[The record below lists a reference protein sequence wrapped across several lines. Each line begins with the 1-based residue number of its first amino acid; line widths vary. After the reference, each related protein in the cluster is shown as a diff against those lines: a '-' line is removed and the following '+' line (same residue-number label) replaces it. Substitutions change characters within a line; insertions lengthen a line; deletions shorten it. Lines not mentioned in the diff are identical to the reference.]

1 MCEVTQSLS
10 TKILSLPPILGATV
24 ITAALLG
31 IAPAQAKDQPSSDR
45 DHRQEETSASASLAP
60 SLHLGQL
67 PTDDAPSQTA
77 PVFPL
82 PVQPDQPSTPGV
94 ETPSTSEEQTDPDE
108 ATPNTGAPGDTPTT
122 DEIAPGDT
130 PAADDAAPAPGDAPA
145 TNEAVPDSTGAPGDV
160 PTETETPSADDAAPV
175 PGNIPPADDTAPAPG
190 DGDVPPETDIPS
202 ADDVTPTDSPA
213 APNPGLPVPGG
224 DIPSGNPGETQAP
237 SPDSSVESPGSPP
250 QPPTETAEPAAP
262 EPEVLVSE
270 VLVEG
275 VDGDLAINAY
285 EAISTR
291 PGQTTTRSQ
300 IQSDIN
306 AIFGTGFFSNVR
318 AEPSDTPLGVRVT
331 FFVQPNPTLQSVQ
344 VAGNQVLT
352 QEKVDEIFQSQYGK
366 ILNLRDLQ
374 AGVTRVNKYY
384 QDEGFVLGQVVGVP
398 QVDPDGTVTL
408 QVAEGVV
415 EDIDV
420 RYINE
425 DGEPTK
431 GKTRKFI
438 ITREMRTEPGL
449 PLNRNKLQ
457 TDLQRVF
464 GLGLFE
470 DVKVALEPGQDPR
483 KVVVNLNVQ
492 ERSTASFSAGAGFSS
507 RSGFFGTGS
516 FTQNNLGGNN
526 QTLSVQAQAGTR
538 EFLFDAGFTDPWIAG
553 DPNHSSY
560 SINIFNR
567 LTLPL
572 VFDEG
577 PIEVDLPNGDTPRVN
592 RLGISGVFNRP
603 FTTDLDNLRQAWTG
617 SIGFRY
623 QRISIR
629 DSDFSISPVDE
640 LGNALSFSGTGNDD
654 LFTVQLGIGRDLRD
668 DPADPT
674 KGYALR
680 FGLEQSAPIG
690 SGSILLT
697 RLRGS
702 FSYFVPIKL
711 TNFTEGPQ
719 ALAFNVQAGTV
730 LGDLPPYEAFSLGG
744 SSSVRGYGEGD
755 LGSGRSFMQATAE
768 YRFPLINFL
777 GGVGAVLFFDVG
789 SNLGTQSNVPGQPGI
804 VRGKPGVGFGYGIG
818 VRVKTPIGPV
828 RLDYGINDDGDN
840 QFHFGFGQRF

>member
-1 MCEVTQSLS
+1 MHVVCEVTQSPS
-10 TKILSLPPILGATV
+10 IKILSLPPILGATV
-24 ITAALLG
+24 ITATLLG

-45 DHRQEETSASASLAP
+45 DNRQEQIRVSSPPAP
-60 SLHLGQL
+60 SIHLGQL

-82 PVQPDQPSTPGV
+82 PAQPDQPSTPAV
-94 ETPSTSEEQTDPDE
+94 ETPSTSEEKTDPDE
-108 ATPNTGAPGDTPTT
+108 ATPNTGAPGDPPAA
-122 DEIAPGDT
+122 DEIAPAPGA
-130 PAADDAAPAPGDAPA
+130 PSAADDAAPAPGDVPA
-145 TNEAVPDSTGAPGDV
+145 TDEAAPDTGAPGDV
-160 PTETETPSADDAAPV
+160 PAETPSADD
-175 PGNIPPADDTAPAPG
+175 
-190 DGDVPPETDIPS
+190 VPPTE
-202 ADDVTPTDSPA
+202 SPA

-224 DIPSGNPGETQAP
+224 DIPSGNPGDTQTP

-250 QPPTETAEPAAP
+250 QPPTETAEPPAAP

-538 EFLFDAGFTDPWIAG
+538 EFLFDAGFSDPWIAG

-654 LFTVQLGIGRDLRD
+654 LLTVQLGIGRDLRD

>member
-1 MCEVTQSLS
+1 MTQSPS
-10 TKILSLPPILGATV
+10 IKILSLPPILGATV
-24 ITAALLG
+24 ITATLLG

-45 DHRQEETSASASLAP
+45 DNRQEQIRVSSPPAP
-60 SLHLGQL
+60 SIHLGQL

-82 PVQPDQPSTPGV
+82 PAQPDQPSTPAV
-94 ETPSTSEEQTDPDE
+94 ETPSTSEEKTDPDE
-108 ATPNTGAPGDTPTT
+108 ATPNTGAPGDPPAA
-122 DEIAPGDT
+122 DEIAPAPGA
-130 PAADDAAPAPGDAPA
+130 PSAADDAAPAPGDVPA
-145 TNEAVPDSTGAPGDV
+145 TDEAAPDTGAPGDV
-160 PTETETPSADDAAPV
+160 PAETPSADD
-175 PGNIPPADDTAPAPG
+175 
-190 DGDVPPETDIPS
+190 VPPTE
-202 ADDVTPTDSPA
+202 SPA

-224 DIPSGNPGETQAP
+224 DIPSGNPGDTQTP

-250 QPPTETAEPAAP
+250 QPPTETAEPPAAP

-538 EFLFDAGFTDPWIAG
+538 EFLFDAGFSDPWIAG

-654 LFTVQLGIGRDLRD
+654 LLTVQLGIGRDLRD

>member
-1 MCEVTQSLS
+1 MTQSQS
-10 TKILSLPPILGATV
+10 IKILSLPPILGATV
-24 ITAALLG
+24 VTAVLLG
-31 IAPAQAKDQPSSDR
+31 GVAPAPAQDQPSSEKNNV
-45 DHRQEETSASASLAP
+45 QASLKRAIPVAP
-60 SLHLGQL
+60 PLQIGQL
-67 PTDDAPSQTA
+67 PTDDAPTQTA

-82 PVQPDQPSTPGV
+82 PSQPAPPEGQTSPSPEENIESATDEASPSTGAPG
-94 ETPSTSEEQTDPDE
+94 ETPAIEDVAPIVPGDTPVTEEE
-108 ATPNTGAPGDTPTT
+108 AAPETGAPGDTPTDLPAAEDVAPT
-122 DEIAPGDT
+122 APGEDPAEP
-130 PAADDAAPAPGDAPA
+130 PAAEDAAPS
-145 TNEAVPDSTGAPGDV
+145 E
-160 PTETETPSADDAAPV
+160 
-175 PGNIPPADDTAPAPG
+175 
-190 DGDVPPETDIPS
+190 
-202 ADDVTPTDSPA
+202 SPA
-213 APNPGLPVPGG
+213 APGLPVPSG
-224 DIPSGNPGETQAP
+224 DIPSGNPGEAPAQAP
-237 SPDSSVESPGSPP
+237 SPENSVESPGAPP
-250 QPPTETAEPAAP
+250 QPPTETAEPPAAP

-331 FFVQPNPTLQSVQ
+331 FFVQPNPTLRSVQ

-352 QEKVDEIFQSQYGK
+352 QEKVDEIFSPQYGK

-384 QDEGFVLGQVVGVP
+384 QDEGFVLAQVVGVP

-415 EDIDV
+415 EEIDV

-438 ITREMRTEPGL
+438 ITREMRTEPGI

-516 FTQNNLGGNN
+516 FTQSNLGGNN
-526 QTLSVQAQAGTR
+526 QNLSIQAQAGTR

-617 SIGFRY
+617 SVGFRY
-623 QRISIR
+623 QRISVR

-640 LGNALSFSGTGNDD
+640 LGNNLSFSGSGQDD
-654 LFTVQLGIGRDLRD
+654 LLTVQLGIGRDLRD

-690 SGSILLT
+690 SGSILMT

-702 FSYFVPIKL
+702 FSYFFPIKL

-719 ALAFNVQAGTV
+719 ALAFNVQAGTI

-768 YRFPLINFL
+768 YRFPVINFL

-789 SNLGTQSNVPGQPGI
+789 SNLGTQGNVPGRPGI
-804 VRGKPGVGFGYGIG
+804 VRGKPGVGFGYGVG
-818 VRVKTPIGPV
+818 LRVKTPIGPV

>member
-1 MCEVTQSLS
+1 MTQSQS
-10 TKILSLPPILGATV
+10 IKILSLPPILGATV
-24 ITAALLG
+24 LTAVLLG
-31 IAPAQAKDQPSSDR
+31 GVAPAKSQSSSEIETLQEQLNASSPGAQPS
-45 DHRQEETSASASLAP
+45 QI
-60 SLHLGQL
+60 GQL
-67 PTDDAPSQTA
+67 PTDDTPTQTA

-82 PVQPDQPSTPGV
+82 PSQPEQ
-94 ETPSTSEEQTDPDE
+94 PSTSEDQAPAATEETAPVESPAVEE
-108 ATPNTGAPGDTPTT
+108 ATPDTGAPGETPLET
-122 DEIAPGDT
+122 
-130 PAADDAAPAPGDAPA
+130 APANAPA
-145 TNEAVPDSTGAPGDV
+145 TEETAPSVPVVPTGEEAPPDDPEDPPAAEEAAPDTGVPGDV
-160 PTETETPSADDAAPV
+160 PTAPTEGEAPATPSDV
-175 PGNIPPADDTAPAPG
+175 PAPAP
-190 DGDVPPETDIPS
+190 S
-202 ADDVTPTDSPA
+202 
-213 APNPGLPVPGG
+213 PGLPVPSG
-224 DIPSGNPGETQAP
+224 DIPSGDPGETPAQTPP
-237 SPDSSVESPGSPP
+237 SGESVESPGAPP

-270 VLVEG
+270 VFVEG
-275 VDGDLAINAY
+275 VEGDLAINAY

-331 FFVQPNPTLQSVQ
+331 FFVQPNPTLQAVQ

-352 QEKVDEIFQSQYGK
+352 QEKVDEIFSSQYGK

-374 AGVTRVNKYY
+374 AGVTRVNTYY
-384 QDEGFVLGQVVGVP
+384 KDEGYVLAQVVGVP
-398 QVDPDGTVTL
+398 QVDPNGTVTL
-408 QVAEGVV
+408 QVAEGEV
-415 EDIDV
+415 EEIDV

-438 ITREMRTEPGL
+438 ITREMRTEPGV

-516 FTQNNLGGNN
+516 FTQSNLGGNN
-526 QTLSVQAQAGTR
+526 QNLSIQAQAGTR
-538 EFLFDAGFTDPWIAG
+538 EFLFDAGFSDPWIAG

-617 SIGFRY
+617 SVGFRY

-629 DSDFSISPVDE
+629 DADLSISPVDE
-640 LGNALSFSGTGNDD
+640 LGNALSFSGSGQDD
-654 LFTVQLGIGRDLRD
+654 LLTVQLGLGRDLRD

-680 FGLEQSAPIG
+680 FGVEQSAPIG
-690 SGSILLT
+690 SGSILMT

-702 FSYFVPIKL
+702 FSYFVPLKL

-719 ALAFNVQAGTV
+719 ALAFNVQAGTI

-789 SNLGTQSNVPGQPGI
+789 SNLGTQSSVPGNPGI

-818 VRVKTPIGPV
+818 LRVKTPIGPV

>member
-1 MCEVTQSLS
+1 MVCEVTQSPS
-10 TKILSLPPILGATV
+10 IKILSLPPILGATV

-31 IAPAQAKDQPSSDR
+31 VAPAQAKDQPSTER
-45 DHRQEETSASASLAP
+45 DHLQEPIRVSSPLAP
-60 SLHLGQL
+60 SLPHIGQL
-67 PTDDAPSQTA
+67 PTDDSSQNA
-77 PVFPL
+77 PVFTL
-82 PVQPDQPSTPGV
+82 PDQPSTPAI
-94 ETPSTSEEQTDPDE
+94 EAPSAPEEKVDPAADE
-108 ATPNTGAPGDTPTT
+108 ATPNTGAPGEPPTAE
-122 DEIAPGDT
+122 DIAPVG
-130 PAADDAAPAPGDAPA
+130 PGDAPEAEEAPPTVPGDVPA
-145 TNEAVPDSTGAPGDV
+145 TDEAAPDTGAPGDV
-160 PTETETPSADDAAPV
+160 PATDEAAPDA
-175 PGNIPPADDTAPAPG
+175 GAPE
-190 DGDVPPETDIPS
+190 DVPTEIETPS
-202 ADDVTPTDSPA
+202 ADDVTPTESSPA
-213 APNPGLPVPGG
+213 APAPGLPVPGG
-224 DIPSGNPGETQAP
+224 DIPSGNPGETSAP
-237 SPDSSVESPGSPP
+237 TQSPENSVESPGTPP
-250 QPPTETAEPAAP
+250 QPPTETAEPPAAP

-306 AIFGTGFFSNVR
+306 AIFGTGFFSNVK

-352 QEKVDEIFQSQYGK
+352 QEKVDEIFKPQYGK

-431 GKTRKFI
+431 GKTRKYI

-449 PLNRNKLQ
+449 PINRNKLQ

-516 FTQNNLGGNN
+516 FTQNNFRGKN
-526 QTLSVQAQAGTR
+526 QTVSVQAQAGTR
-538 EFLFDAGFTDPWIAG
+538 EFLFDAGFSDPWIKG
-553 DPNHSSY
+553 DPHHSSY

-629 DSDFSISPVDE
+629 DSDFSLSPVDE
-640 LGNALSFSGTGNDD
+640 LGNNLSFSGSGNDD

-668 DPADPT
+668 DPSDPT

-702 FSYFVPIKL
+702 FSYFVPLKL

-719 ALAFNVQAGTV
+719 ALAFNVQAGTI

-789 SNLGTQSNVPGQPGI
+789 SNLGTQSNVPGRPGI

>member
-1 MCEVTQSLS
+1 MVCEVTQSPS
-10 TKILSLPPILGATV
+10 IKILSLPPILGATV
-24 ITAALLG
+24 ITAVLLG
-31 IAPAQAKDQPSSDR
+31 VAPAQAKDQSSSESNSL
-45 DHRQEETSASASLAP
+45 QEQLRLSSPFAP
-60 SLHLGQL
+60 PQPIGQL
-67 PTDDAPSQTA
+67 PTDATPSQTA
-77 PVFPL
+77 PVFTL
-82 PVQPDQPSTPGV
+82 PDQPATPAIEAPSTP
-94 ETPSTSEEQTDPDE
+94 EEQVESAPDE
-108 ATPNTGAPGDTPTT
+108 ATPNTGAPGEPPTAE
-122 DEIAPGDT
+122 DIAPVG
-130 PAADDAAPAPGDAPA
+130 PGDAPA
-145 TNEAVPDSTGAPGDV
+145 AEEATPAVPGELPATDEAAPDTDAPGDVPATDEAAPDTGAPGDV
-160 PTETETPSADDAAPV
+160 PTET
-175 PGNIPPADDTAPAPG
+175 
-190 DGDVPPETDIPS
+190 PS
-202 ADDVTPTDSPA
+202 ADDVTPTESSPV
-213 APNPGLPVPGG
+213 APAPGLPVPGG

-237 SPDSSVESPGSPP
+237 TQSPENSVESPGTPP
-250 QPPTETAEPAAP
+250 QPPTETAEPPAAP

-306 AIFGTGFFSNVR
+306 AIFGTGFFSNVK

-344 VAGNQVLT
+344 AAGNQVLT
-352 QEKVDEIFQSQYGK
+352 QEKVDEIFKPQYGK

-438 ITREMRTEPGL
+438 ITREMRTGPGL

-457 TDLQRVF
+457 TDLQQIF

-516 FTQNNLGGNN
+516 FTQSNLGGNN

-553 DPNHSSY
+553 DKHHSSY

-617 SIGFRY
+617 SVGFRY

-668 DPADPT
+668 DPSDPT

-702 FSYFVPIKL
+702 FSYFVPLKL

-719 ALAFNVQAGTV
+719 ALAFNVQAGTI

-789 SNLGTQSNVPGQPGI
+789 SNLGTQSNVPGRPGI

>member
-1 MCEVTQSLS
+1 MCEVTQAQSIR
-10 TKILSLPPILGATV
+10 ILSLPPILGATV
-24 ITAALLG
+24 IMAVAVG
-31 IAPAQAKDQPSSDR
+31 GVDPARSQTLESTDTPA
-45 DHRQEETSASASLAP
+45 EAASAPDLSEVEQLVTHRHQTVDMA
-60 SLHLGQL
+60 QL
-67 PTDDAPSQTA
+67 PTDEPSTPSV
-77 PVFPL
+77 PVFPG
-82 PVQPDQPSTPGV
+82 PSQPPSAPQEGDT
-94 ETPSTSEEQTDPDE
+94 EKEDDTDEQTTE
-108 ATPNTGAPGDTPTT
+108 EPT
-122 DEIAPGDT
+122 DQ
-130 PAADDAAPAPGDAPA
+130 
-145 TNEAVPDSTGAPGDV
+145 
-160 PTETETPSADDAAPV
+160 TETEESDPDTDASETPAPEAPAEDTTPQSPTEQEGAPSPV
-175 PGNIPPADDTAPAPG
+175 PPGETPDTPVGEPPA
-190 DGDVPPETDIPS
+190 PS
-202 ADDVTPTDSPA
+202 
-213 APNPGLPVPGG
+213 PGLPVPSG
-224 DIPSGNPGETQAP
+224 DIPSGDPGETPAQTVP
-237 SPDSSVESPGSPP
+237 PGESGESPGAPP
-250 QPPTETAEPAAP
+250 QPPTVAPPSETAEPPAP

-275 VDGDLAINAY
+275 VEGDLAINAY

-331 FFVQPNPTLQSVQ
+331 FFVQPNPTLRAVQ

-352 QEKVDEIFQSQYGK
+352 QEKVDEIFRPQYGK

-384 QDEGFVLGQVVGVP
+384 QDQGYVLAQVIGVP

-408 QVAEGVV
+408 QVAEGLV

-438 ITREMRTEPGL
+438 ITREMRTEPGV

-516 FTQNNLGGNN
+516 FTQSNLGGNN
-526 QTLSVQAQAGTR
+526 QQLNIQAQAGTR

-553 DPNHSSY
+553 DPHHSSY

-592 RLGISGVFNRP
+592 RLGISGVYNRP

-640 LGNALSFSGTGNDD
+640 LGNALSFSGSGEDD
-654 LFTVQLGIGRDLRD
+654 LLTVQLGLGRDLRD
-668 DPADPT
+668 DPSDPT

-680 FGLEQSAPIG
+680 FGVEQSAPVG
-690 SGSILLT
+690 SGSILMT

-711 TNFTEGPQ
+711 TNFTKGPQ

-768 YRFPLINFL
+768 YRFPLIDFL

-804 VRGKPGVGFGYGIG
+804 IRGKPGVGFGYGVGI
-818 VRVKTPIGPV
+818 RVKTPIGPV

>member
-1 MCEVTQSLS
+1 MVCEVTQSPS
-10 TKILSLPPILGATV
+10 IKILSLPPILGATV
-24 ITAALLG
+24 VTAIVLG
-31 IAPAQAKDQPSSDR
+31 GGAPAQAHRQPSTDTEVNE
-45 DHRQEETSASASLAP
+45 QLQVSAPVAQP
-60 SLHLGQL
+60 LHIGQL
-67 PTDDAPSQTA
+67 PTDDTPAQTV
-77 PVFPL
+77 PVFPV
-82 PVQPDQPSTPGV
+82 PSQPEQPSTP
-94 ETPSTSEEQTDPDE
+94 ETNSTPASEDSAPTDTPTAEE
-108 ATPNTGAPGDTPTT
+108 AIPNIGAPGDPPATEEITPDPGTPGV
-122 DEIAPGDT
+122 AP
-130 PAADDAAPAPGDAPA
+130 PATEEAVPNPDVPGDAPSD
-145 TNEAVPDSTGAPGDV
+145 P
-160 PTETETPSADDAAPV
+160 PTADDAAPV
-175 PGNIPPADDTAPAPG
+175 EAPAP
-190 DGDVPPETDIPS
+190 PPTE
-202 ADDVTPTDSPA
+202 
-213 APNPGLPVPGG
+213 PGLPVPSG
-224 DIPSGNPGETQAP
+224 DIPSGDPGETPVQAQP
-237 SPDSSVESPGSPP
+237 SEGSVDAPGVPP
-250 QPPTETAEPAAP
+250 QPPAETAEPPAP

-275 VDGDLAINAY
+275 VEGDLAINAY

-331 FFVQPNPTLQSVQ
+331 FFVQPNPTLRSVQ

-352 QEKVDEIFQSQYGK
+352 QEKVDEIFSPQYGK

-384 QDEGFVLGQVVGVP
+384 QDEGYVLGQVVGVP
-398 QVDPDGTVTL
+398 QIDPDGTVTL

-415 EDIDV
+415 EDIDI

-431 GKTRKFI
+431 GKTKEFVI
-438 ITREMRTEPGL
+438 KREMRTEPGL

-516 FTQNNLGGNN
+516 FTQSNFRGRN
-526 QTLSVQAQAGTR
+526 QTLNIQAQAGTR
-538 EFLFDAGFTDPWIAG
+538 EFLFDAGFSDPWIEG

-577 PIEVDLPNGDTPRVN
+577 PIDINLPNGDTPRVN

-617 SIGFRY
+617 SIGLRY

-640 LGNALSFSGTGNDD
+640 LGNALSFSGSGEDD

-668 DPADPT
+668 DPSDPT

-690 SGSILLT
+690 SGSILMT

-702 FSYFVPIKL
+702 FSYFFPIKL

-719 ALAFNVQAGTV
+719 ALAFNVQAGTI

-789 SNLGTQSNVPGQPGI
+789 SNLGTQSNVPGRPGI

>member
-1 MCEVTQSLS
+1 MVCEVAQSQS
-10 TKILSLPPILGATV
+10 IKILSLPPILGATAV
-24 ITAALLG
+24 TAVMLGG
-31 IAPAQAKDQPSSDR
+31 IAPAQAKDQPSSDKNTV
-45 DHRQEETSASASLAP
+45 QEQLKGSVPVAQP
-60 SLHLGQL
+60 PQIGQL

-82 PVQPDQPSTPGV
+82 PSQPDQPSTPEV
-94 ETPSTSEEQTDPDE
+94 QTPATTDEDADSADEEADSAADE
-108 ATPNTGAPGDTPTT
+108 ATPTPGAP
-122 DEIAPGDT
+122 DEP
-130 PAADDAAPAPGDAPA
+130 PAAEDAAPTGPGDAPATEDAAPGDAPA
-145 TNEAVPDSTGAPGDV
+145 EPP
-160 PTETETPSADDAAPV
+160 ADEDAAP
-175 PGNIPPADDTAPAPG
+175 
-190 DGDVPPETDIPS
+190 PE
-202 ADDVTPTDSPA
+202 SPEA
-213 APNPGLPVPGG
+213 PGLPVPSG
-224 DIPSGNPGETQAP
+224 DIPSGDPGEAPTQTQP
-237 SPDSSVESPGSPP
+237 PDSVESPGAPP

-275 VDGDLAINAY
+275 VEGDLAINAY

-331 FFVQPNPTLQSVQ
+331 FFVQPNPTLRSVQ

-352 QEKVDEIFQSQYGK
+352 QEKVDEIFSPQYGK

-384 QDEGFVLGQVVGVP
+384 QDEGFVLAQVVGVP

-431 GKTRKFI
+431 GKTRKYI
-438 ITREMRTEPGL
+438 ITREMRTEPGI

-516 FTQNNLGGNN
+516 FTQSNFRGKN
-526 QTLSVQAQAGTR
+526 QNINVQAQVGTR
-538 EFLFDAGFTDPWIAG
+538 EFLFDAGFTDPWIKG
-553 DPNHSSY
+553 DPHHSSY

-640 LGNALSFSGTGNDD
+640 LGNDLSFSGSGTDD
-654 LFTVQLGIGRDLRD
+654 LLTVQLGIGRDLRD

-680 FGLEQSAPIG
+680 FGVEQSAPIG
-690 SGSILLT
+690 SGSILMT

-702 FSYFVPIKL
+702 FSYFVPVKL
-711 TNFTEGPQ
+711 TNFTDGPQ
-719 ALAFNVQAGTV
+719 ALAFNVQAGTI

-789 SNLGTQSNVPGQPGI
+789 SNLGTQGNVPGRPGI

>member
-1 MCEVTQSLS
+1 MALCGVDPARGEVFASP
-10 TKILSLPPILGATV
+10 TK
-24 ITAALLG
+24 
-31 IAPAQAKDQPSSDR
+31 
-45 DHRQEETSASASLAP
+45 TSHAVTLAP
-60 SLHLGQL
+60 EWSG
-67 PTDDAPSQTA
+67 
-77 PVFPL
+77 
-82 PVQPDQPSTPGV
+82 
-94 ETPSTSEEQTDPDE
+94 E
-108 ATPNTGAPGDTPTT
+108 
-122 DEIAPGDT
+122 
-130 PAADDAAPAPGDAPA
+130 APA
-145 TNEAVPDSTGAPGDV
+145 TTDQGQGRDIAQVLPSDDASPPSFPSSPRPSPSPSVPEDE
-160 PTETETPSADDAAPV
+160 PTEERPENQETEETAPEADSSEPPTQQETPAEDTTTPQ
-175 PGNIPPADDTAPAPG
+175 PPAGENGVPSPSPSPDAPTGETPPGETPAPS
-190 DGDVPPETDIPS
+190 PP
-202 ADDVTPTDSPA
+202 
-213 APNPGLPVPGG
+213 LPVPGG
-224 DIPSGNPGETQAP
+224 DIPESPPGQAVPPGESGD
-237 SPDSSVESPGSPP
+237 SPDAPP
-250 QPPTETAEPAAP
+250 QPPAGTTPTPDQSPTESSAVEPQ
-262 EPEVLVSE
+262 VLVSE

-275 VDGDLAINAY
+275 AEGDLAINAY

-331 FFVQPNPTLQSVQ
+331 FFVEPNPTLRTVRVS
-344 VAGNQVLT
+344 GNQVLT
-352 QEKVDEIFQSQYGK
+352 QAKVDEIFKPQYGR

-384 QDEGFVLGQVVGVP
+384 QDQGYVLGQVVGVP
-398 QVDPDGTVTL
+398 KVDPNGTVTL
-408 QVAEGVV
+408 QVAEGLV
-415 EDIDV
+415 EDIDI
-420 RYINE
+420 RYIDE

-438 ITREMRTEPGL
+438 LTREMRTEPGT

-457 TDLQRVF
+457 SDLQRVF

-492 ERSTASFSAGAGFSS
+492 EKSTASFSAGAGFSS

-516 FTQNNLGGNN
+516 FTQSNLGGNN
-526 QTLSVQAQAGTR
+526 QNLNIQAQAGTR
-538 EFLFDAGFTDPWIAG
+538 EFLFDAGFSDPWIAG
-553 DPNHSSY
+553 DPHHSSY
-560 SINIFNR
+560 SVNIFNR

-577 PIEVDLPNGDTPRVN
+577 PVDINLPDGDTPRVN
-592 RLGISGVFNRP
+592 RLGISGVFTRP
-603 FTTDLDNLRQAWTG
+603 FTTDLDKLRQAWTG
-617 SIGFRY
+617 SVGFRY
-623 QRISIR
+623 ERISIR

-640 LGNALSFSGTGNDD
+640 LGNALSFSGSGQDD
-654 LFTVQLGIGRDLRD
+654 LFTVQLGLGRDLRD

-690 SGSILLT
+690 SGSILMT

-711 TNFTEGPQ
+711 TNFTKGPQ
-719 ALAFNVQAGTV
+719 ALAFNVQAGTI

-755 LGSGRSFMQATAE
+755 LGSGRSFAQATAE
-768 YRFPLINFL
+768 YRFPLLKFL
-777 GGVGAVLFFDVG
+777 GGVGAVLFVDVG

-804 VRGKPGVGFGYGIG
+804 VRGKPGIGFGYGIG
-818 VRVKTPIGPV
+818 LRVKTPIGPV

>member
-1 MCEVTQSLS
+1 MCEVTQSPS
-10 TKILSLPPILGATV
+10 IKILSLPPILGATV
-24 ITAALLG
+24 ITATLLG

-45 DHRQEETSASASLAP
+45 DNRQEQIRVSSPPAP
-60 SLHLGQL
+60 SIHLGQL

-82 PVQPDQPSTPGV
+82 PAQPDQPSTPAV
-94 ETPSTSEEQTDPDE
+94 ETPSTSEEKTDPDE
-108 ATPNTGAPGDTPTT
+108 ATPNTGAPGDPPAA
-122 DEIAPGDT
+122 DEIAPAPGA
-130 PAADDAAPAPGDAPA
+130 PSAADDAAPAPGDVPA
-145 TNEAVPDSTGAPGDV
+145 TDEAAPDTGAPGDV
-160 PTETETPSADDAAPV
+160 PAETPSADD
-175 PGNIPPADDTAPAPG
+175 
-190 DGDVPPETDIPS
+190 VPPTE
-202 ADDVTPTDSPA
+202 SPA

-224 DIPSGNPGETQAP
+224 DIPSGNPGDTQTP

-250 QPPTETAEPAAP
+250 QPPTETAEPPAAP

-538 EFLFDAGFTDPWIAG
+538 EFLFDAGFSDPWIAG

-654 LFTVQLGIGRDLRD
+654 LLTVQLGIGRDLRD

>member
-1 MCEVTQSLS
+1 MVCEVTQSPS
-10 TKILSLPPILGATV
+10 IKILSLPPILGATV

-45 DHRQEETSASASLAP
+45 DNRQEQIRVSSPLAP

-82 PVQPDQPSTPGV
+82 PAQPDQPSTPAV
-94 ETPSTSEEQTDPDE
+94 DPPSTSEEKTDPDE
-108 ATPNTGAPGDTPTT
+108 ATPNTGAPGDTPAA
-122 DEIAPGDT
+122 DEIAPAPGDT
-130 PAADDAAPAPGDAPA
+130 PATDDAAPTPGDVPA
-145 TNEAVPDSTGAPGDV
+145 TDEIAPDTGAPGDV
-160 PTETETPSADDAAPV
+160 PAET
-175 PGNIPPADDTAPAPG
+175 
-190 DGDVPPETDIPS
+190 PS
-202 ADDVTPTDSPA
+202 ADDVTPTESPA
-213 APNPGLPVPGG
+213 VPNPGLPVPGG
-224 DIPSGNPGETQAP
+224 DIPSGNPGDTQVP

-250 QPPTETAEPAAP
+250 QPPTETAEPPAAP

-538 EFLFDAGFTDPWIAG
+538 EFLFDAGFSDPWIAG

-680 FGLEQSAPIG
+680 FGVEQSAPIG

>member
-1 MCEVTQSLS
+1 MAAVLGGTHPAHSE
-10 TKILSLPPILGATV
+10 ILT
-24 ITAALLG
+24 
-31 IAPAQAKDQPSSDR
+31 PAK
-45 DHRQEETSASASLAP
+45 SASEGEIQQPTSSATPAIA
-60 SLHLGQL
+60 QL
-67 PTDDAPSQTA
+67 PTDEASPPPTV

-82 PVQPDQPSTPGV
+82 PSQPDAQDAPAETETTPDSEETSDTPATAE
-94 ETPSTSEEQTDPDE
+94 ETPDPE
-108 ATPNTGAPGDTPTT
+108 ATPPAAAEDAPDPDATPNPTEST
-122 DEIAPGDT
+122 T
-130 PAADDAAPAPGDAPA
+130 PAAPTTAPQ
-145 TNEAVPDSTGAPGDV
+145 TLE
-160 PTETETPSADDAAPV
+160 EEL
-175 PGNIPPADDTAPAPG
+175 TAPAPSPTDVPTG
-190 DGDVPPETDIPS
+190 EPAPAPTLPVPSGDVPS
-202 ADDVTPTDSPA
+202 
-213 APNPGLPVPGG
+213 N
-224 DIPSGNPGETQAP
+224 
-237 SPDSSVESPGSPP
+237 ESPGAPPTQTLPPGESVDGAPP
-250 QPPTETAEPAAP
+250 QPPTGTTPAPGETTAEPSAP

-270 VLVEG
+270 VVVEG
-275 VDGDLAINAY
+275 AEGDLSINAY

-331 FFVQPNPTLQSVQ
+331 FFVQPNPTLRTVQ
-344 VAGNQVLT
+344 VSGNQVLT
-352 QEKVDEIFQSQYGK
+352 QEKVDEIFKAQYGK

-384 QDEGFVLGQVVGVP
+384 QDEGYVLGQVTGVP
-398 QVDPDGTVTL
+398 QVDPNGTVTL

-415 EDIDV
+415 EDIAI

-438 ITREMRTEPGL
+438 ITREMRTEPGA

-457 TDLQRVF
+457 TDLQRIF
-464 GLGLFE
+464 GLSLFE

-516 FTQNNLGGNN
+516 FTQSNLGGNN
-526 QTLSVQAQAGTR
+526 QRLNVQAQAGTR

-560 SINIFNR
+560 SVNIFNR
-567 LTLPL
+567 LTQPL
-572 VFDEG
+572 VLDQG
-577 PIEVDLPNGDTPRVN
+577 PTDINLPNGDTPRVN

-603 FTTDLDNLRQAWTG
+603 FTTDLDNLAKAWTG

-623 QRISIR
+623 QRISVR

-640 LGNALSFSGTGNDD
+640 LGNDLSFSGSGQDD
-654 LFTVQLGIGRDLRD
+654 LLTVQLGIGRDLRD
-668 DPADPT
+668 NPAEPT
-674 KGYALR
+674 KGSALR
-680 FGLEQSAPIG
+680 FGIEQSVPVGA
-690 SGSILLT
+690 GSILLT

-702 FSYFVPIKL
+702 YSYFIPLKL
-711 TNFTEGPQ
+711 TKFTEGPQ
-719 ALAFNVQAGTV
+719 TLAFNVQAGTI

-744 SSSVRGYGEGD
+744 TSSVRGYDEGD
-755 LGSGRSFMQATAE
+755 LGAGRSFMQATAE
-768 YRFPLINFL
+768 YRFPLLNFL
-777 GGVGAVLFFDVG
+777 GGVGGVLFFDVG
-789 SNLGTQSNVPGQPGI
+789 SNLGTQSNVPGNPGI
-804 VRGKPGVGFGYGIG
+804 VRGKPGIGFGYGVG
-818 VRVKTPIGPV
+818 LRVKTPIGPV
-828 RLDYGINDDGDN
+828 RLDYGINDEGEN
-840 QFHFGFGQRF
+840 RFHFGFGQRF

>member
-1 MCEVTQSLS
+1 MVCEVTQSPS
-10 TKILSLPPILGATV
+10 IKILSLPPILGATV
-24 ITAALLG
+24 ITATLLG

-45 DHRQEETSASASLAP
+45 DNRQEQIRVSSPPAP
-60 SLHLGQL
+60 SIHLGQL

-82 PVQPDQPSTPGV
+82 PAQPDQPSTPAV
-94 ETPSTSEEQTDPDE
+94 ETPSTSEEKTDPDE
-108 ATPNTGAPGDTPTT
+108 ATPNTGAPGDPPAA
-122 DEIAPGDT
+122 DEIAPAPGA
-130 PAADDAAPAPGDAPA
+130 PSAADDAAPAPGDVPA
-145 TNEAVPDSTGAPGDV
+145 TDEAAPDTGAPGDV
-160 PTETETPSADDAAPV
+160 PAETPSADD
-175 PGNIPPADDTAPAPG
+175 
-190 DGDVPPETDIPS
+190 VPPTE
-202 ADDVTPTDSPA
+202 SPA

-224 DIPSGNPGETQAP
+224 DIPSGNPGDTQTP

-250 QPPTETAEPAAP
+250 QPPTETAEPPAAP

-538 EFLFDAGFTDPWIAG
+538 EFLFDAGFSDPWIAG

-654 LFTVQLGIGRDLRD
+654 LLTVQLGIGRDLRD